1 MCASECET
9 QLTSQYTHTF
19 PCKPLRPITPQTHE
33 RRPALGVRVRSR
45 KALRVVE
52 SQPEPANQGRVR
64 RPEDASPMGVALPQ
78 GSHVRDP
85 PLRLIWLR
93 HRDGDTTPVRLKPF
107 LGSDAQYERREK
119 AGTNPRLSAPRQPG
133 KMPTSGYFQ
142 SSISKTVR
150 HGGHHGAPRDG
161 GEGARAHTGLDLRST
176 VRWASSPELETGP
189 TMHFV
194 RRKGST

>member
-1 MCASECET
+1 M
-9 QLTSQYTHTF
+9 TSQYTHTF
-19 PCKPLRPITPQTHE
+19 PCKPLRPITPQIHE

-52 SQPEPANQGRVR
+52 SQTEPANQGRVR

-93 HRDGDTTPVRLKPF
+93 HRDRDTTPVRLKPF
-107 LGSDAQYERREK
+107 LGSDTRYNRKEK
-119 AGTNPRLSAPRQPG
+119 AGPDPRHSAHATTW
-133 KMPTSGYFQ
+133 KEPTARVVPVLDG
-142 SSISKTVR
+142 KTVR
-150 HGGHHGAPRDG
+150 HGVHRGEPRGG
-161 GEGARAHTGLDLRST
+161 GEGARARAGPDLKST
-176 VRWASSPELETGP
+176 VRWASAPELETGP
-189 TMHFV
+189 IMHFV